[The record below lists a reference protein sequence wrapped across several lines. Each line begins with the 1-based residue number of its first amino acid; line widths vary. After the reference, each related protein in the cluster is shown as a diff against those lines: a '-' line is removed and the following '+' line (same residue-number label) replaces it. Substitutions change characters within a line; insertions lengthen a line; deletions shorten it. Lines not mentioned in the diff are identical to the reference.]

1 MDETLNDRLYGDG
14 REEGKR
20 YGIAVRIP
28 IKERLSESERMLV
41 YLIATGCMLY
51 EAAYRMNVSRSTI
64 SNMTQAIRH
73 KLEAKTLSHAIALA
87 VHYKIV
93 VPIQGE
99 RL

>member
-41 YLIATGCMLY
+41 YLIATGCML
-51 EAAYRMNVSRSTI
+51 
-64 SNMTQAIRH
+64 
-73 KLEAKTLSHAIALA
+73 
-87 VHYKIV
+87 
-93 VPIQGE
+93 
-99 RL
+99 